1 MRPIDTAPPLVL
13 ITWEDACNL
22 DTDAWADNNPVKYEP
37 QLFQQ
42 VGFLL
47 HECKEGVIITSAWSV
62 DKVAPRDQIPRGMI
76 RSVKRLKV

>member
-1 MRPIDTAPPLVL
+1 MTPPLVL
-13 ITWEDACNL
+13 VLWEDACNL

-37 QLFQQ
+37 KLFHQ

-47 HECKEGVIITSAWSV
+47 YDGKEGVIITSAWSL

-76 RSVKRLKV
+76 RKITKLKG